1 MDSRTFGEMIRQRRI
16 DLGKPIRE
24 VAASVGLDQSILSKI
39 ERNKLVAPVR
49 IVEPL
54 SQILNMAYKNLQQ
67 KYWSERIYND
77 LKAEDFAMEAM
88 EIALRRLEKE
98 RSGTSRDLR
107 KRDLIDKVRGYFGSQ
122 PIDKVWI
129 FGSFARDEESLDS
142 DIDILVKFNE
152 HAKIDLFDYIG
163 IRQDLEDLTGRQID
177 LVEQGQELPR
187 IKPIID
193 QEKRLIYE
201 RQAI

>member
-1 MDSRTFGEMIRQRRI
+1 
-16 DLGKPIRE
+16 
-24 VAASVGLDQSILSKI
+24 VAASVHLDQSILSKI
-39 ERNKLVAPVR
+39 ERNKLVAPAR
-49 IVEPL
+49 IVAPL
-54 SQILNMAYKNLQQ
+54 AQILNMAYPKLQQ
-67 KYWSERIYND
+67 QYWSERIYNE
-77 LKAEDFAMEAM
+77 LKREDFAVEAM

-98 RSGTSRDLR
+98 RSGTSRDVR
-107 KRDLIDKVRGYFGSQ
+107 KRDLIDQVRSYFVGQ
-122 PIDKVWI
+122 PIDKAWI

-142 DIDILVKFNE
+142 DIDLLVKFDE

-187 IKPIID
+187 LKPIID

-201 RQAI
+201 RQTI